1 MQELL
6 EEIRNS
12 LKEKG
17 YKITQPR
24 EKVLDIIIKNRY
36 KHLTSD
42 EIYVLIKKDYPK
54 IGISTVYRTMQ
65 LLERINIVCKFD
77 SDEEGIRYEL
87 MEPND
92 KYQHPH
98 FICKNCNKVYPVK
111 DVNLEQI
118 KNKIDKNFNFKII
131 DYSLKF
137 YGICKNCSKL

>member
-24 EKVLDIIIKNRY
+24 EKVLDIIIKNQY

-98 FICKNCNKVYPVK
+98 LICKNCNKVYPVK
-111 DVNLEQI
+111 DINLEQI
-118 KNKIDKNFNFKII
+118 KNKIDKNFNLKII

>member
-1 MQELL
+1 
-6 EEIRNS
+6 
-12 LKEKG
+12 
-17 YKITQPR
+17 
-24 EKVLDIIIKNRY
+24 
-36 KHLTSD
+36 
-42 EIYVLIKKDYPK
+42 
-54 IGISTVYRTMQ
+54 
-65 LLERINIVCKFD
+65 
-77 SDEEGIRYEL
+77 

-131 DYSLKF
+131 NYSLKF